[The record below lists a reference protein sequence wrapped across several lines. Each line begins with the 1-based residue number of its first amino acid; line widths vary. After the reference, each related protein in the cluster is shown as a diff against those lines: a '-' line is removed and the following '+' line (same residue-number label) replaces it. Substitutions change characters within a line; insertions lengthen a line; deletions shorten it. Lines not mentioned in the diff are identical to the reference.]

1 MVNSRR
7 LLFTI
12 SFHHLCNDG
21 TLMALV
27 ALVPVLVDEMDLSYY
42 DVGILGFGLL
52 ITVVV
57 QYGVGRI
64 ADRAF
69 SRYLLEIGAGLM
81 GLSFLLLLLVNDF
94 VGLFTVVIVMR
105 VGAAFYHPVGT
116 SWITRAYGGAYL
128 ETALGVQSGIGN
140 VGVIVALGSS
150 GFLAEAYGWK
160 LPCMLW
166 AALNLSAV
174 ILGLTLVEE
183 TGIKADGKRT
193 AKRTSAV
200 HTFRKIG
207 ILAVPIVTGGAL
219 YQVTSYFGPLRLMNS
234 GEWSAGSADLVFALW
249 IGVGAVTS
257 YYFGVMS
264 SRFGK
269 RNLLRFGYMIS
280 AVSVILLAFFS
291 DWYIVGGILIA
302 YGLLLFTTYPALF
315 SLISDATEEHERGTA
330 FGILFGLQLGG
341 GAATVYLS
349 GFLADRLSDP
359 AYAFWIVFV
368 LALMSIISLEI
379 WDRRALNVRGA

>member
-1 MVNSRR
+1 MVKGRR

-52 ITVVV
+52 ISVVV

-140 VGVIVALGSS
+140 LGVIVALGSS

-183 TGIKADGKRT
+183 TGIRVDGKKA
-193 AKRTSAV
+193 AKRTNPV
-200 HTFRKIG
+200 HTLRKIG

-219 YQVTSYFGPLRLMNS
+219 YQVTSYFGPLRLINA

-249 IGVGAVTS
+249 IGVGTVTS

-280 AVSVILLAFFS
+280 AASVILLAFFS

-315 SLISDATEEHERGTA
+315 SLISDATEEYERGTA